1 MPVAQGVR
9 ISPHPSMT
17 NPLLGDAIPQKSDS
31 ALLATS
37 REPPRRPGFRV
48 GPIMTQD
55 RTHTQ
60 ALAVSLSLITASHLT
75 SSQIRTCGVIP
86 SLGSITSRA
95 DTLPR
100 PTPFPTR
107 PRAENGSIMNGS
119 PNCCSERRTCR
130 VGAEGSSSFNRSSF
144 VDSWEACSGCTG
156 RGGGTRSLIVLL
168 GVYSI
173 PLLSVLINI
182 RPHSF
187 TYLLVVIFLLCI
199 DAYTR
204 VRKRWIYVLAPDP
217 GDHYPNGA
225 VLRLDVGGWA

>member
-60 ALAVSLSLITASHLT
+60 ALAVSLSLITAGHLT

-130 VGAEGSSSFNRSSF
+130 VGA
-144 VDSWEACSGCTG
+144 
-156 RGGGTRSLIVLL
+156 RGLVLLQSLIFCGFVGGLFWLYWSRWRNALFIMLL